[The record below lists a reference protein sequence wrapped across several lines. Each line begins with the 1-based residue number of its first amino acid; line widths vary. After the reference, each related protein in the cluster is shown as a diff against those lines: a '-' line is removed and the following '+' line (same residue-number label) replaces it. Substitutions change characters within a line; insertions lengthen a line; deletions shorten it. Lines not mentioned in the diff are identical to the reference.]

1 MIIRKIENA
10 LVELATNTGP
20 LLAPIPSGYAV
31 GLSVLH
37 HFGWHWSIAICAALV
52 VEFLGLQAVGV
63 ATEFYEYNT
72 NRLKSQPPAPFRL
85 ALALVIAYFVVV
97 TALILVLDVWPEL
110 SAYAKVI
117 FPLLVLAGFSGRAL
131 RFEHQKRL
139 AQNAQEKEERK
150 AERVQKRAQPSP
162 KDAQTQDAQ
171 SAQNGPAS
179 MHNSPN
185 SAPKGT
191 QTKKERTKSALLDLY
206 KDNPHLGISDAARL
220 VGIHRN
226 SVYNHLSELE
236 AEGRV
241 HRNGGG
247 VVVKD

>member
-1 MIIRKIENA
+1 MIRRFENA

-63 ATEFYEYNT
+63 ATEFYEYNA

-139 AQNAQEKEERK
+139 VQNVQEKEERK
-150 AERVQKRAQPSP
+150 AERAQKRAQHSP
-162 KDAQTQDAQ
+162 KNAPMPDAQ
-171 SAQNGPAS
+171 SAQNGPAF
-179 MHNSPN
+179 MHND
-185 SAPKGT
+185 APKSA
-191 QTKKERTKSALLDLY
+191 QNRKERTKSALLDAY
-206 KDNPHLGISDAARL
+206 RDNPHLGISDAARML
-220 VGIHRN
+220 NIHRN

-236 AEGRV
+236 QEGRV